1 MTTPDVILS
10 LTETTLERVMD
21 LYSGGM
27 LHSLDTPL
35 QVAYAEA
42 PYGDTASF
50 LQGFIDYHTDMLESY
65 TALKEHYQ
73 LLSSIAEATETL
85 ETPLEVATR
94 IEEKIDALIQLPETD

>member
-27 LHSLDTPL
+27 LHTLDTPL

-50 LQGFIDYHTDMLESY
+50 LQGFINHHSDMLDSY
-65 TALKEHYQ
+65 KALMDHYQ
-73 LLSSIAEATETL
+73 LLTSIADATE
-85 ETPLEVATR
+85 PL
-94 IEEKIDALIQLPETD
+94 DSPIQLPETD